1 MRKQL
6 RIGYGPTLTLTDKLS
21 LFIFAVGFSLIE
33 EMGLTDGEQQPGHVW
48 RSFMSSCQK
57 SSLPSQ

>member
-1 MRKQL
+1 MKYVEAVTY
-6 RIGYGPTLTLTDKLS
+6 RIWTYTD
-21 LFIFAVGFSLIE
+21 IAIGFSLIE
-33 EMGLTDGEQQPGHVW
+33 EIGLTDGEQQPGHVW